1 MHARSDQHARHAA
14 PRTSQYLF
22 PGLALGAWLARGNVV
37 SDGMIMAAAEA
48 LAERLAPEEVAAGRI
63 YPALAN
69 IREISVQVA
78 SAVLQQALREGA
90 VSSRA
95 AARAAAAGDSTCD
108 GFVRRHMYM
117 PEYRSLV
124 PRF

>member
-1 MHARSDQHARHAA
+1 
-14 PRTSQYLF
+14 
-22 PGLALGAWLARGNVV
+22 
-37 SDGMIMAAAEA
+37 MIMAAAEA
-48 LAERLAPEEVAAGRI
+48 LAERLAPDEVAAGRI

-69 IREISVQVA
+69 IREISVQIA
-78 SAVLQQALREGA
+78 SAVLKQALCEGA

-95 AARAAAAGDSTCD
+95 AARAAAADDAVCDSY
-108 GFVRRHMYM
+108 VRRHMYM

>member
-14 PRTSQYLF
+14 ARPSQYLF

-48 LAERLAPEEVAAGRI
+48 LVERLTPEEVAAGRI
-63 YPALAN
+63 YPSLAH
-69 IREISVQVA
+69 IRETSVKIA
-78 SAVLQQALREGA
+78 SATLQQALSEGV
-90 VSSRA
+90 VSSRGA
-95 AARAAAAGDSTCD
+95 AHAAAAGDAECE
-108 GFVRRHMYM
+108 GFVRRHMHV
-117 PEYRSLV
+117 PEYTSLV